1 MCPQSQPTVMSMQ
14 VIEIRPASL
23 YIFFMNIS
31 DNSIFFSVLVLKL
44 SDNSIADQSDSM
56 ETQPTD
62 DVQLSSNLPAEQPET
77 KPASVS
83 DAALQD
89 GERKAQLQGTPKQSR
104 FLRVQVSF
112 LCPLGPRSSTV
123 RTAETFAHGHFQAKL
138 GI

>member
-1 MCPQSQPTVMSMQ
+1 MCPQSQLAVMSMQ

-23 YIFFMNIS
+23 STFFMNIS
-31 DNSIFFSVLVLKL
+31 DNSIFFSVLLFKL
-44 SDNSIADQSDSM
+44 SDNSIPDQSDST

-89 GERKAQLQGTPKQSR
+89 GERKAQLQGTPNQSR
-104 FLRVQVSF
+104 VFESRSF
-112 LCPLGPRSSTV
+112 FSLSTWASFINSSY
-123 RTAETFAHGHFQAKL
+123 GHFQAKL
-138 GI
+138 GF